1 MSQKHPDLEP
11 LTISATLSNGDLTL
25 VAPKEIAHR
34 QPREGA
40 RKMGEFGSIN
50 GAFLRSGPRK
60 RIGFGIK
67 GLGEGRIP
75 HAPDLNLPAGA
86 TFANRGHSL
95 SPCDRGVTK

>member
-11 LTISATLSNGDLTL
+11 LTISATLANGDLTL

-50 GAFLRSGPRK
+50 GALLLSCPGHSISLGVKGP
-60 RIGFGIK
+60 
-67 GLGEGRIP
+67 GEGGVSST
-75 HAPDLNLPAGA
+75 PDLNLPAGA
-86 TFANRGHSL
+86 TFANGRHSQ
-95 SPCDRGVTK
+95 SPRVTRV

>member
-25 VAPKEIAHR
+25 VALKEIAYC
-34 QPREGA
+34 QPREST
-40 RKMGEFGSIN
+40 RKMGEFGSID

-60 RIGFGIK
+60 RIGLGIK

-75 HAPDLNLPAGA
+75 HAPDLNLPEGT
-86 TFANRGHSL
+86 TFANRGHGL
-95 SPCDRGVTK
+95 SPCDMGVTD